1 MTQEN
6 PSPESGAT
14 LKTPEGGKRPRKLTD
29 KDTLKRAL
37 ARKATERL
45 RRTADRDKHLPLT
58 RGTEGAPLQGSA
70 PQEGETGAISSDRP
84 TREHKAPSPL
94 LPQTLR
100 HIELRRRLG
109 QNKAFLPAL
118 ERALIK
124 ARGRLDAH
132 HQILK
137 KDPTSREN
145 EDGQGIV
152 WLLEDSIQRVKAG
165 IYHLR

>member
-1 MTQEN
+1 M
-6 PSPESGAT
+6 
-14 LKTPEGGKRPRKLTD
+14 
-29 KDTLKRAL
+29 

-45 RRTADRDKHLPLT
+45 RRTADGDECLPLT
-58 RGTEGAPLQGSA
+58 RGTEDAPLQGSA

-118 ERALIK
+118 KRALIK
-124 ARGRLDAH
+124 ARGRLAAH
-132 HQILK
+132 HQNLK
-137 KDPTSREN
+137 QGPTSRKN
-145 EDGQGIV
+145 EESQFLV
-152 WLLEDSIQRVKAG
+152 WLLEDSIKKVKAG
-165 IYHLR
+165 TYHLR

>member
-1 MTQEN
+1 M
-6 PSPESGAT
+6 
-14 LKTPEGGKRPRKLTD
+14 
-29 KDTLKRAL
+29 

-45 RRTADRDKHLPLT
+45 RRTADRDKRLPLT
-58 RGTEGAPLQGSA
+58 RGTEDAPLQGSA

-124 ARGRLDAH
+124 ARGRLATY
-132 HQILK
+132 HQNLK
-137 KDPTSREN
+137 QGPNSREN
-145 EDGQGIV
+145 EESQFMV
-152 WLLEDSIQRVKAG
+152 WLLEDSIQKVKAG
-165 IYHLR
+165 TYHWR